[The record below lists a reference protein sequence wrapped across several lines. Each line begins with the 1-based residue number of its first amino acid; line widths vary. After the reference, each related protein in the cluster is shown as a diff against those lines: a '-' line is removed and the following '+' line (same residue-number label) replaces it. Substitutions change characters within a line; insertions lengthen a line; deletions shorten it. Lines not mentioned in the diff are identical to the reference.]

1 MSFWR
6 ELRRRNVVKVGAA
19 YAIVAWLLLQIA
31 TNAFPALQLPAW
43 TVTFVTL
50 LLLLGFPIALLFA
63 WAYELTPEGIKK
75 ARQVAPEDNISHVTA
90 QRLNYM
96 ITGLL
101 VLAVAFIAIDTYV
114 LERDT
119 PGGEPS
125 ADAGAT
131 AEPAAQ
137 AAAPPAE
144 TAASSVGIRQG
155 VLPNSIAVLP
165 LENLSPDLENAY
177 FAAGIH
183 EAILNQLAKIKNLNV
198 ISRTSV
204 LQYSESKPP
213 IPEIARQ
220 LNVEAVM
227 EGSVSFDGGRVLVTA
242 QLIDGATDRHLW
254 SEQYERPL
262 EGVFAIQA
270 DIAMNVANALRA
282 EFTPAE
288 QASIERIPTS
298 SARAYALF
306 LRATTATA
314 SAEEAQRLLDQ
325 ALELDPDFALAHA
338 WKSWFYSQGL
348 TLTAF
353 GSAADPARVT
363 ELERLVITHAE
374 RAIALDPGAGA
385 AHSALGSLY
394 LFTWHWTAASE
405 SFDRAFELAPG
416 DTGLTS
422 YVFLCS
428 YKGCSAR
435 AIEVAERLIELNPAN
450 PGLHGILGYAQL
462 YARDFDAAAANLR
475 FGAEFGGGAADNYRA
490 WLVTAEIAR
499 GDRDA
504 ALRELEQLE
513 QRRSTVGVSLTPG
526 ALAYEYSLLGRRD
539 DAERLARAAIEGA
552 GAEGPSVG
560 AYLALG
566 DLAAAL
572 ERLERA
578 AERAERHEPDP
589 RFYWVVGLDANLMGD
604 PVLERPE
611 FAAVL
616 ARIRGD

>member
-43 TVTFVTL
+43 TVTFVTV
-50 LLLLGFPIALLFA
+50 LLLLGFPIALIFA

-75 ARQVAPEDNISHVTA
+75 TRHVSPEESITHVTG
-90 QRLNYM
+90 QRLNYVV
-96 ITGLL
+96 TGLL
-101 VLAVAFIAIDTYV
+101 VLAVAFIAVDSYV

-137 AAAPPAE
+137 AAAPPA
-144 TAASSVGIRQG
+144 GLRQG

-165 LENLSPDLENAY
+165 LENLSPDPDNAY
-177 FAAGIH
+177 FAAGMH
-183 EAILNQLAKIKNLNV
+183 EAILNQLAKLKNLNV

-204 LQYSESKPP
+204 MQYDESRPP
-213 IPEIARQ
+213 IPAIARA

-227 EGSVSFDGGRVLVTA
+227 EGSVRFDGDRVLVTA

-262 EGVFAIQA
+262 EGIFAIQA

-282 EFTPAE
+282 EFTAAE
-288 QASIERIPTS
+288 QASIERVPTS
-298 SARAYALF
+298 SARAYALL
-306 LRATTATA
+306 LRAMTGGV

-338 WKSWFYSQGL
+338 AKSWFYAQGL
-348 TLTAF
+348 TLTGF
-353 GSAADPARVT
+353 GSAADPARAT

-394 LFTWHWTAASE
+394 LFTWRWTAASE
-405 SFDRAFELAPG
+405 SFERAFELAPA
-416 DTGLTS
+416 DTGLTP
-422 YVFLCS
+422 YVFLNCFVGRPA
-428 YKGCSAR
+428 K
-435 AIEVAERLIELNPAN
+435 AIEVAERLIALNPTL
-450 PGLHGILGYAQL
+450 PDLHSFLGFAQAYAG
-462 YARDFDAAAANLR
+462 DFDAAAESLR
-475 FGAEFGGGAADNYRA
+475 FSKEFGNPNAGLRSWLVVAEFR
-490 WLVTAEIAR
+490 R
-499 GDRDA
+499 GNREA
-504 ALRELEQLE
+504 ALTELEQIEE
-513 QRRSTVGVSLTPG
+513 QRGSLAGFNPATF
-526 ALAYEYSLLGRRD
+526 AYWHSLLGRRD
-539 DAERLARAAIEGA
+539 DAERLA
-552 GAEGPSVG
+552 AESTGGPDESPMVL
-560 AYLALG
+560 LARR
-566 DLAAAL
+566 DYAAAL
-572 ERLERA
+572 QRLELA

-589 RFYWVVGLDANLMGD
+589 AFYNVMSLATNAMRD
-604 PVLERPE
+604 PVLERSD

>member
-43 TVTFVTL
+43 TVTFVTVL
-50 LLLLGFPIALLFA
+50 LLIGFPIALIFA
-63 WAYELTPEGIKK
+63 WAYEVTPEGIRKTG
-75 ARQVAPEDNISHVTA
+75 QVPREDSVTHVTG
-90 QRLNYM
+90 QKLNYLV
-96 ITGLL
+96 TGLL
-101 VLAVAFIAIDTYV
+101 VLAVAFIAVDSYV
-114 LERDT
+114 LEGDT
-119 PGGEPS
+119 PASGL
-125 ADAGAT
+125 AVDAGAP
-131 AEPAAQ
+131 AEPAAE
-137 AAAPPAE
+137 AAVSP
-144 TAASSVGIRQG
+144 VGIRQG

-165 LENLSPDLENAY
+165 LENLSPDPDNAY
-177 FAAGIH
+177 FAAGMH
-183 EAILNQLAKIKNLNV
+183 EAILNQLAKLKNLNV

-204 LQYSESKPP
+204 MQYDESRPP
-213 IPEIARQ
+213 IPAIARE
-220 LNVEAVM
+220 LNVEAIM
-227 EGSVSFDGGRVLVTA
+227 EGSVRFDAGRVLVTA

-262 EGVFAIQA
+262 EGVFEIQA

-282 EFTPAE
+282 VFTPAE

-298 SARAYALF
+298 SARAYAL
-306 LRATTATA
+306 LLKATTGGV

-325 ALELDPDFALAHA
+325 ALELDRDFALAHA
-338 WKSWFYSQGL
+338 AKSLFYAQGL
-348 TLTAF
+348 TLTGF
-353 GSAADPARVT
+353 GSAADPARAT

-374 RAIALDPGAGA
+374 RAIALDPGAGT

-394 LFTWHWTAASE
+394 MFTWRWTAASE
-405 SFDRAFELAPG
+405 SFERAFELAPG
-416 DTGLTS
+416 WDVGLSS

-428 YKGCSAR
+428 YVGRSAR

-450 PGLHGILGYAQL
+450 PGLHGILGFAQL
-462 YARDFDAAAANLR
+462 YARDFDAAAASLR
-475 FGAEFGGGAADNYRA
+475 FGAEFGGAAADNYRA

-504 ALRELEQLE
+504 ALRELEQIE
-513 QRRSTVGVSLTPG
+513 QRRSTVGMSLTPG

-539 DAERLARAAIEGA
+539 DAERLAREAIEAA
-552 GAEGPSVG
+552 GTGGPTVG

-589 RFYWVVGLDANLMGD
+589 HFYWVAGLGPNLMGD

>member
-6 ELRRRNVVKVGAA
+6 ELMRRNVVKVGAA
-19 YAIVAWLLLQIA
+19 YAIVAWLLLQVA

-43 TVTFVTL
+43 TVTFVTVL
-50 LLLLGFPIALLFA
+50 LLIGFPIALIFA

-75 ARQVAPEDNISHVTA
+75 TRYVAPEESITHVTG
-90 QRLNYM
+90 QKLNYVV
-96 ITGLL
+96 TGLL
-101 VLAVAFIAIDTYV
+101 VLAVAFIAVDTYV
-114 LERDT
+114 LERDA
-119 PGGEPS
+119 PAGGP
-125 ADAGAT
+125 ATNAGAAT
-131 AEPAAQ
+131 EPTVR
-137 AAAPPAE
+137 AAAPPAGVRE
-144 TAASSVGIRQG
+144 G

-165 LENLSPDLENAY
+165 LDNLSPDPDNAY
-177 FAAGIH
+177 FAAGMH
-183 EAILNQLAKIKNLNV
+183 EAILNQLQKLKNLSV

-204 LQYSESKPP
+204 LQYNETKPP

-227 EGSVSFDGGRVLVTA
+227 EGSVRFDAGRVLVTA

-254 SEQYERPL
+254 SEQYERPF

-282 EFTPAE
+282 EFTSAE

-298 SARAYALF
+298 SARAYALL
-306 LRATTATA
+306 LRATTGGV
-314 SAEEAQRLLDQ
+314 SAEEGQRLLDQ

-348 TLTAF
+348 TLTGF
-353 GSAADPARVT
+353 GSAADPARAT

-385 AHSALGSLY
+385 AHSALGSFY
-394 LFTWHWTAASE
+394 MFTWRWTAASE

-416 DTGLTS
+416 DTGLTT

-428 YKGCSAR
+428 YMGRSAR

-450 PGLHGILGYAQL
+450 PGLYGILGFAQL
-462 YARDFDAAAANLR
+462 YARNFDAAAASLR
-475 FGAEFGGGAADNYRA
+475 IGAEFEGGAADTYRA

-526 ALAYEYSLLGRRD
+526 AMAYEYSLLGRRD
-539 DAERLARAAIEGA
+539 DAERLAREAIEAA
-552 GAEGPSVG
+552 GTEGPVA

-589 RFYWVVGLDANLMGD
+589 RFYWVAGLDANLTGD

>member
-1 MSFWR
+1 MSFWG

-43 TVTFVTL
+43 TVTFVTVL
-50 LLLLGFPIALLFA
+50 LLIGFPIALIFA
-63 WAYELTPEGIKK
+63 WAYEVTPEGIKK
-75 ARQVAPEDNISHVTA
+75 TRQVPPEESITHVTG
-90 QRLNYM
+90 QKLSYVV
-96 ITGLL
+96 TGLL
-101 VLAVAFIAIDTYV
+101 VLAVAFIAVDTYV
-114 LERDT
+114 LEQ
-119 PGGEPS
+119 
-125 ADAGAT
+125 DAPAAGST
-131 AEPAAQ
+131 AEAPAA
-137 AAAPPAE
+137 AASPAE
-144 TAASSVGIRQG
+144 TASAPAGVRQG

-165 LENLSPDLENAY
+165 LENLSPDPDNAY
-177 FAAGIH
+177 FAAGMH
-183 EAILNQLAKIKNLNV
+183 EAILNQLAKLKNLNV

-204 LQYSESKPP
+204 MQYNQSKPP
-213 IPEIARQ
+213 IPAIARE

-227 EGSVSFDGGRVLVTA
+227 EGSVRFDAGRVLVTA

-254 SEQYERPL
+254 SEQYERPF
-262 EGVFAIQA
+262 EGVFEIQA

-282 EFTPAE
+282 VFTPAE
-288 QASIERIPTS
+288 QASIERIPTTS
-298 SARAYALF
+298 TRAYALY
-306 LRATTATA
+306 LRATTGGV
-314 SAEEAQRLLDQ
+314 SAEETQRLLDQ

-338 WKSWFYSQGL
+338 AKAWFYAQGL
-348 TLTAF
+348 TLTGF

-394 LFTWHWTAASE
+394 LFTWRWTAASE
-405 SFDRAFELAPG
+405 SFERAFELAPG
-416 DTGLTS
+416 DTGLST

-428 YKGCSAR
+428 YMERSAR
-435 AIEVAERLIELNPAN
+435 AIEVAERLIELNPTN
-450 PGLHGILGYAQL
+450 PGLHGILGFAQL
-462 YARDFDAAAANLR
+462 YARDFDAAAASLR
-475 FGAEFGGGAADNYRA
+475 IGAEFEGGAANNYRS
-490 WLVTAEIAR
+490 WLVTTEIAR

-513 QRRSTVGVSLTPG
+513 QRRSTAGAGLTPG
-526 ALAYEYSLLGRRD
+526 AFAYEYSLLGRRD
-539 DAERLARAAIEGA
+539 DAARLAREAIEAA
-552 GAEGPSVG
+552 GAEGPV
-560 AYLALG
+560 ADVYLALG

-589 RFYWVVGLDANLMGD
+589 QFYWVAGLVPNLRGD